1 MDLYGLDEIRN
12 LGKNLHLNAESFR
25 LFFYTVEAAKLL
37 PDSRRE
43 NKRTGRTVYQKGLK
57 DFDRKFNKLLNAV
70 RDDNPFADS
79 VLLDLEDAAVQLA
92 AVVAQQAANLE
103 MQMDAIFKYHN
114 ASVQYLKDDYVTKL
128 EPKFRHDFTM
138 RLPWL
143 VVETDK
149 VWHLIS
155 IA

>member
-1 MDLYGLDEIRN
+1 M
-12 LGKNLHLNAESFR
+12 
-25 LFFYTVEAAKLL
+25 
-37 PDSRRE
+37 
-43 NKRTGRTVYQKGLK
+43 
-57 DFDRKFNKLLNAV
+57 NAV